1 MKCLLIVLV
10 GFLGIQGAA
19 PVLGQHTWHP
29 EKVVELV
36 VPTAPGGINDQVMRT
51 MQKALQDEKMLS
63 VPTVVMNKPGGN
75 QALAVSYLNQH
86 ARDPHFLLYTT
97 PTIFTNQLAK
107 ITSQLYTDLT
117 PIALLYVEN
126 TVFSV
131 RADSPIKTMRE
142 MVALLKADPE
152 SIAFGLVSR
161 GGPNHLA
168 LSQAVKGAGI
178 DPRKIKAAVFKTNAE
193 SITALIGGHLQAVA
207 SSVSAALPQAQAGNI
222 RILAMAAPQR
232 MAGPASNVP
241 TLREQ
246 GIDVTGVSNWR
257 AVFAAKGITAAQIA
271 FWEDAVGKTVGTA
284 DWKKLL
290 EENSLASQFLPSAD
304 CAKYLERQ
312 YSVTK
317 SVMADLGLA
326 N

>member
-1 MKCLLIVLV
+1 VKHLLFFLV
-10 GFLGIQGAA
+10 AVLGIHVAA
-19 PVLGQHTWHP
+19 PVLAQQTWRP

-63 VPTVVMNKPGGN
+63 APTVVMNKSGGN

-107 ITSQLYTDLT
+107 ITSQLYTELT
-117 PIALLYVEN
+117 PVALLYVEN

-131 RADSPIKTMRE
+131 RTDSPIKTMRD

-168 LSQAVKGAGI
+168 LSQAVKGAGV
-178 DPRKIKAAVFKTNAE
+178 DSRKIKAAVFKTNAE

-232 MAGPASNVP
+232 MTGPAANVP

-257 AVFAAKGITAAQIA
+257 AVFAPKGITPAQIA
-271 FWEDAVGKTVGTA
+271 FWEDAVGKTVATA
-284 DWKKLL
+284 DWKNLL
-290 EENSLASQFLPSAD
+290 EENSLASQFLRSAE
-304 CAKYLERQ
+304 CVKYLERQ
-312 YSVTK
+312 YSVTR

>member
-1 MKCLLIVLV
+1 MKRVLLCLIALMAVAIA
-10 GFLGIQGAA
+10 GPGMAQTA
-19 PVLGQHTWHP
+19 WRP

-36 VPTAPGGINDQVMRT
+36 VPTAPGGINDQVMRV
-51 MQKALQDEKMLS
+51 MQKALQDEKLLS
-63 VPTVVMNKPGGN
+63 APAVVMNKPGGN

-117 PIALLYVEN
+117 PVALLYVEN

-131 RADSPIKTMRE
+131 RADSPLKTMRDL
-142 MVALLKADPE
+142 VAQLKSDPE

-168 LSQAVKGAGI
+168 LSQAVKAAGI

-207 SSVSAALPQAQAGNI
+207 SSVSAALAQAQAGNI
-222 RILAMAAPQR
+222 RMLAMAAPQR
-232 MAGPASNVP
+232 MTGAVAGVP

-246 GIDVTGVSNWR
+246 GIDVSGVSNWR
-257 AVFAAKGITAAQIA
+257 GIFAPKGIAPGQIA
-271 FWEDAVGKTVGTA
+271 FWEDALGKTVATA
-284 DWKKLL
+284 DWKSLL
-290 EENSLASQFLPSAD
+290 EENSLASNFLRSAE

-312 YSVTK
+312 YGITRA
-317 SVMADLGLA
+317 VMADLGLT